1 MSDPCAA
8 AVHAAELAVFQRKE
22 LMLKAASSSGLPGR
36 FGSFHLGGLRAS
48 LATEPHYD
56 FLNVV
61 ECVNNETLPALADTL
76 DRFDAQNR
84 PTVVATSP
92 SPRLIARLRG
102 DGYEPAPARP
112 IAYMSLH
119 AIHPNDTI
127 TEPWQIREVAT
138 RQDQIRFAALLEAG
152 YEANNDVRSLIRAEH
167 ARPEIRAF
175 IALRDNQPVA
185 AAAMS
190 VHRTG
195 AVLGGASTLPPARG
209 TGAQSALLLH
219 RLRVARALGCTL
231 ATASAAPG
239 SPSIRNLARLGFTV
253 VERTAWRLTPPT
265 ADEAVVRRNTGEPLS
280 GAQNVV

>member
-195 AVLGGASTLPPARG
+195 AVLGGASTLPRRGAREPK
-209 TGAQSALLLH
+209 APCC
-219 RLRVARALGCTL
+219 CTAFEWPEL
-231 ATASAAPG
+231 SAARWPPRAQPPDPRVFETSPDWD
-239 SPSIRNLARLGFTV
+239 SPSSN
-253 VERTAWRLTPPT
+253 EQH
-265 ADEAVVRRNTGEPLS
+265 
-280 GAQNVV
+280 GA